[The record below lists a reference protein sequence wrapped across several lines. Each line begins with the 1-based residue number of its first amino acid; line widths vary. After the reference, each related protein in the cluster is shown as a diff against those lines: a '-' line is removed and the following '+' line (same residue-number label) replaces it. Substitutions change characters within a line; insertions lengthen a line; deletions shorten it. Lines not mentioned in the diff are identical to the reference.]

1 MENFTPVASLL
12 GGMLI
17 GLSVSAMLLFSGK
30 IAGISGI
37 VGGILSPAQNDTQW
51 RLVFLGGL
59 LIGGLM
65 VGFFSSNLFAGD
77 DVFAIEIER
86 SWPALILAGLLVG
99 FGSRFGS
106 GCTSGHGVC
115 GISRFSPR
123 SLVATITFISTGAL
137 VVYIVNHLFG
147 GAV

>member
-1 MENFTPVASLL
+1 MDTFTPIASLL

-17 GLSVSAMLLFSGK
+17 GLSVSVLLLFNGK

-37 VGGILSPAQNDTQW
+37 VGGILSPAQNDLKW
-51 RLVFLGGL
+51 RLIFLGGL
-59 LIGGLM
+59 LVGG
-65 VGFFSSNLFAGD
+65 VIVSFFSSNLFAGG

-99 FGSRFGS
+99 FGSRFGN